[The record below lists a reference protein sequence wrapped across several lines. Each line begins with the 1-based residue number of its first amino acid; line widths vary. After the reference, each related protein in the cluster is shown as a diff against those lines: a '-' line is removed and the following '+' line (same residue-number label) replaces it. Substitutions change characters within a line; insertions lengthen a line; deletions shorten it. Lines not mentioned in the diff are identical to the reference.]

1 MLRPL
6 GPSGLLR
13 LATAITLGLSLLA
26 GCGAVVHDRRVAAA
40 MATDGGWRPC
50 DLDDSAA
57 LTLVCLQ
64 PRSRGWRLASRP
76 TRHGARRRP

>member
-26 GCGAVVHDRRVAAA
+26 GCAATVCDQALATA
-40 MATDGGWRPC
+40 MEADEGSTRCYPDH
-50 DLDDSAA
+50 STA
-57 LTLVCLQ
+57 LTVVCLQ
-64 PRSRGWRLASRP
+64 P
-76 TRHGARRRP
+76 

>member
-26 GCGAVVHDRRVAAA
+26 GCAATVRDQA
-40 MATDGGWRPC
+40 PATASEADEGWTRCCP
-50 DLDDSAA
+50 DHSTT
-57 LTLVCLQ
+57 LTVVCLQ
-64 PRSRGWRLASRP
+64 P
-76 TRHGARRRP
+76 